1 MRRINSEFQTLHI
14 SEEGHELSNRDYFG
28 YVEMDDF
35 ACYVLADS
43 LDEEPSVNSARIVVE
58 SVIRDFTEAPT
69 IRKRRLGRFV
79 RRAHRELLKYR
90 GGMHLKAAAVV
101 VVTDYRKFRYCHVGN
116 SRLYWIR
123 NTRILERTQ
132 DQSLTQ
138 NMIEQGKVPL
148 DEAAAHEERNNLYSF
163 LGERG
168 APKIMFSRKR
178 RLENGDLF
186 AILTRGMW
194 EQCGEPDF
202 LQIVNE
208 AKEPKDIL
216 EKAEDF
222 VLRRQEEGRI
232 DNYSLAVTFVNK
244 TYQSPKKPWPVKK
257 ILIAAIPVMLVVAA
271 VGVALGI
278 RRYNIRKSTEAMLQ
292 HMESGE
298 AYISSD
304 NYRKAA
310 EEYGEAKTLA
320 DSLGCSAESME
331 SDRYGRLAEQVMLA
345 DEALTGGDYKRA
357 QELFQTARA
366 MAVDN
371 GNTGLGY
378 VEKQLDRA
386 EEYMHVFD
394 LIAQGERKE
403 EYGNLEGAI
412 KMYREAR
419 EKAAALYFA
428 EGKAEAMELQMAA
441 EEKLEKEEMA
451 DRERLQEQISE
462 AVADMAVENE
472 KKSNDMQSAI
482 DLENQGNELLK
493 EGSYEGAITFYQAA
507 QAMYGKLGMD
517 ELDEG
522 INQKINA
529 ARAGIAAR
537 EAAAAEAAVEE

>member
-148 DEAAAHEERNNLYSF
+148 DEARNNLYSF

-310 EEYGEAKTLA
+310 EEYGEAKRT
-320 DSLGCSAESME
+320 
-331 SDRYGRLAEQVMLA
+331 
-345 DEALTGGDYKRA
+345 ALDA
-357 QELFQTARA
+357 LQ
-366 MAVDN
+366 
-371 GNTGLGY
+371 
-378 VEKQLDRA
+378 
-386 EEYMHVFD
+386 
-394 LIAQGERKE
+394 
-403 EYGNLEGAI
+403 NLWNRIGTEG
-412 KMYREAR
+412 
-419 EKAAALYFA
+419 
-428 EGKAEAMELQMAA
+428 
-441 EEKLEKEEMA
+441 
-451 DRERLQEQISE
+451 
-462 AVADMAVENE
+462 
-472 KKSNDMQSAI
+472 
-482 DLENQGNELLK
+482 
-493 EGSYEGAITFYQAA
+493 
-507 QAMYGKLGMD
+507 
-517 ELDEG
+517 
-522 INQKINA
+522 
-529 ARAGIAAR
+529 
-537 EAAAAEAAVEE
+537 

>member
-186 AILTRGMW
+186 VILTRGMW

-331 SDRYGRLAEQVMLA
+331 SNRYGRLAEQVMLA

>member
-331 SDRYGRLAEQVMLA
+331 SNRYGRLAEQVMLA

>member
-123 NTRILERTQ
+123 NSRILERTQ

-138 NMIEQGKVPL
+138 NMVEQGKLPL

-202 LQIVNE
+202 LQIVND

-257 ILIAAIPVMLVVAA
+257 ILIAAIPVILVAA
-271 VGVALGI
+271 AAGVALGI
-278 RRYNIRKSTEAMLQ
+278 RHYNIRKNTESMLQ

-298 AYISSD
+298 AYIGSD

-320 DSLGCSAESME
+320 DSLGCPAESAE
-331 SDRYGRLAEQVMLA
+331 SDRYRRLAEQVILA
-345 DEALTGGDYKRA
+345 DETLTGGEYKKA

-378 VEKQLDRA
+378 VERQLDRA
-386 EEYMHVFD
+386 EEFMHVFD

-403 EYGNLEGAI
+403 AYGNLEGAI
-412 KMYREAR
+412 KMYKEAR

-428 EGKAEAMELQMAA
+428 EGKAEALELQMAA
-441 EEKLEKEEMA
+441 EEKLEKEELA
-451 DRERLQEQISE
+451 DKERLQEQISE

-507 QAMYGKLGMD
+507 RAMYGKLGMD

-522 INQKINA
+522 INQKIDA